1 MKVKVIY
8 RNYKSLHDLYASF
21 RIEPPKDVTYSIP
34 RPKRY
39 LRYLLPLHRRLGN
52 LVLVRFATSEVQKL
66 FFRDKTDNCD
76 LYHFVQMIP
85 ESIPRIPYVVDFE
98 HVSAL
103 VGFSKI
109 TPFFTRQIERF
120 LDSPGCCRIIPLTFA
135 ARKSLTYLLG
145 DDYERIANKV
155 DVVYPAL
162 PNYYALLKDEADYSY
177 VDPAPDK
184 LRLLF
189 VGSGVYRK
197 GLPELLRAFQELE
210 GKYGGLRLYVISD
223 APRELTQGYA
233 SDRIKYFLPR
243 FSHQE
248 IVRKFYLP
256 ADVFILPTHSDSF
269 GMASLYALSCGT
281 PVVTTDQF
289 ANPEIIEPGRNGA
302 FVHSERLY
310 LEQVPL
316 PAREKKDEFYGRGA
330 EQILID
336 SLVENIEQLYLDR
349 DVLARMSQQ
358 AVKDFEPG
366 GKFSIDVRNRK
377 LGEIYRSCLC

>member
-1 MKVKVIY
+1 MKVKVVY
-8 RNYKSLHDLYASF
+8 RNYRSLHDLYASF
-21 RIEPPKDVTYSIP
+21 RIEPPQGVTYSIP
-34 RPKRY
+34 QPKRY

-52 LVLVRFATSEVQKL
+52 LALVRFATSEVQRL
-66 FFRDKTDNCD
+66 FFQADTDDCD
-76 LYHFVQMIP
+76 LYHFVQMISDSVP
-85 ESIPRIPYVVDFE
+85 QIPYVVDFE

-109 TPFFTRQIERF
+109 TPLITRQIERF
-120 LDSPGCCRIIPLTFA
+120 LDDPGCCRVIPLTFA
-135 ARKSLTYLLG
+135 ARKSLMHLLG
-145 DDYERIANKV
+145 DDYERIADKV

-162 PNYYALLKDEADYSY
+162 PNYYALLKDEIDYSY
-177 VDPAPDK
+177 VNPDPGK
-184 LRLLF
+184 VKLLF

-197 GLPELLRAFQELE
+197 GLPELLQAFHKLE
-210 GKYGGLRLYVISD
+210 GKYGGLELYVISD
-223 APRELTQGYA
+223 APRELTRKYA
-233 SDRIKYFLPR
+233 SDKIKYFLPR

-248 IVRKFYLP
+248 IVGQFYLP

-281 PVVTTDQF
+281 PVITTKQF
-289 ANPEIIEPGRNGA
+289 ANPEIVEPGRNGV
-302 FVHSERLY
+302 FVHSQRLY

-316 PAREKKDEFYGRGA
+316 PDRESKDEFYGRGA
-330 EQILID
+330 EQALID
-336 SLVENIEQLYLDR
+336 SLVEKIEQLYLDR

-366 GKFSIDVRNRK
+366 GKFSVDVRNRK